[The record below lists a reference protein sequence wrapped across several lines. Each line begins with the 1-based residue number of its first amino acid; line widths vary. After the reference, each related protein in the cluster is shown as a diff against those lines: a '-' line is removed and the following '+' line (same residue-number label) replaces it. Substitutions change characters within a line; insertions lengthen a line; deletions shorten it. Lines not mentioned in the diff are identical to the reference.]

1 MPSLLIGTWSL
12 RDAAGVVTQDRQYP
26 LTNPISSPAS
36 SRFITA
42 HERKQLSRWIVG
54 QQPVRRSCPIQQP
67 SPFGASPRRRLE
79 TRIGCVARSTRRD
92 DDSGSAT
99 LDRWLSRVRQC
110 RDYRT
115 SASASSVGNARYT
128 LNKRLLSSSSRHAR
142 TQARTGTIR
151 SLLDP
156 ACESRRT
163 DRDLTRSHRPSYFPQ
178 RVNRTES
185 GSLPRFSL
193 TATWA
198 PRSEPFPTWLAPP
211 DRPRQMHRPPFPHTS
226 EHGLRKLA
234 GIDRFFSP
242 GIHSFFN
249 TRGQS
254 KNN

>member
-26 LTNPISSPAS
+26 LTNPTSSPAS

-42 HERKQLSRWIVG
+42 HEKKAIESVDSW
-54 QQPVRRSCPIQQP
+54 PVRRSCPIQQP

-142 TQARTGTIR
+142 TQARTIR
-151 SLLDP
+151 SLRVKADGQIETPPAATVRPTPPTREPNRVRQSAAVLAHRHARSLSRLGWPHLTDP
-156 ACESRRT
+156 AKCI
-163 DRDLTRSHRPSYFPQ
+163 DLPSPTR
-178 RVNRTES
+178 
-185 GSLPRFSL
+185 
-193 TATWA
+193 
-198 PRSEPFPTWLAPP
+198 
-211 DRPRQMHRPPFPHTS
+211 
-226 EHGLRKLA
+226 
-234 GIDRFFSP
+234 
-242 GIHSFFN
+242 
-249 TRGQS
+249 QS
-254 KNN
+254 TG